1 VTKLTGG
8 RVLGVRVTRAVRPAP
23 HSATVF
29 FAIKPPSSRSCFFWI
44 ANRLAILPLRTSAVA
59 HDPCDVETLT
69 VRECEVL
76 AWLAPDRPRDC
87 YVVVT
92 KEVDRLLLDVTAT

>member
-1 VTKLTGG
+1 
-8 RVLGVRVTRAVRPAP
+8 
-23 HSATVF
+23 
-29 FAIKPPSSRSCFFWI
+29 
-44 ANRLAILPLRTSAVA
+44 VA

-92 KEVDRLLLDVTAT
+92 KEVDRLLDVTAT